1 VQVRGV
7 AHPVQ
12 TAFSEMQ
19 KRRLEKIERGLSP
32 ESTSAVAGV
41 VGAVVGLGAGW
52 LLKGSLAAK
61 AGGAEDDAEDAVP
74 GSLGPVGMAPDG
86 NHQFRGFAPQPRES
100 RSGRKMNS
108 IDLDGLK
115 GGVAV
120 ITGGASGEPA
130 RKAV

>member
-1 VQVRGV
+1 MQVRGV

-61 AGGAEDDAEDAVP
+61 AGGAERVRGRTA
-74 GSLGPVGMAPDG
+74 LGA
-86 NHQFRGFAPQPRES
+86 ES
-100 RSGRKMNS
+100 RSGSNS
-108 IDLDGLK
+108 
-115 GGVAV
+115 VARLV
-120 ITGGASGEPA
+120 TVG
-130 RKAV
+130 